1 MAKKSFRVL
10 LLVIISLLATSC
22 LSALLDAAG
31 NDNAKF
37 YGSEWS
43 TEKEAEGLKF
53 YKDDSV
59 LYFCEGGITASGTFK
74 YYPSEKIIEFD
85 GLTAKFTYFISEMTY
100 AEVVSDTEMK
110 LHWHELGK
118 SEGYYMVLYKRR

>member
-1 MAKKSFRVL
+1 MKS
-10 LLVIISLLATSC
+10 VIKFFIGFLAMFMMSSC
-22 LSALLDAAG
+22 LEDLLDSEV
-31 NDNAKF
+31 NDNAPF

-85 GLTAKFTYFISEMTY
+85 GLTVKFPSLITEMTY
-100 AEVVSDTEMK
+100 SEVDSSSQMK

-118 SEGYYMVLYKRR
+118 SQGYYMVLYKRR